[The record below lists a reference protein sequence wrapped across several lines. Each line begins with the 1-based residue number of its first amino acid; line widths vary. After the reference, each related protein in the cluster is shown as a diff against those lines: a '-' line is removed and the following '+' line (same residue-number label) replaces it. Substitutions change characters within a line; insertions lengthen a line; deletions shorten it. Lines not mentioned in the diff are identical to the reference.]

1 MSKFL
6 LIGSVAAMLYGD
18 CAWGIEEIDPWA
30 DMSSRNSIDSREN
43 APALN
48 SGQFSDES
56 ARENASPNIR
66 SRRNSTAF
74 SQDAQTQTKESQF
87 EQSWSGQTHANPQQL
102 QENRFIKIETKHNQI
117 QGMAN
122 GLTGAILN
130 NTYLQYHYDLSN
142 NSKIGQATPT
152 TIETITRE
160 DLRSWSD
167 ISEIRYANDVSYDKL
182 ENPKAILYRNMDKSC
197 YIILRIKD
205 TKYDVFYGLN
215 ERNIEVGRSS
225 FAVYEMSDYVGSFT
239 DNVARLIY
247 VDESGLY
254 FVPKAENSVEDV
266 IKTYQAEGKFNF
278 KGSVVKVSAVDGSI
292 TWNGEPITKDNF
304 FDNWVVEEKEVKEQI
319 SGAKTVIEKK
329 RLTVLSTAQPKPNEI
344 LRNFRPLSG
353 YGKIYCLNRFGNWLN
368 IYSDNVQKSP
378 SGTIYG
384 LMGKDWFHFF
394 INRCFVG
401 AKVKSEKA
409 EELVRNGTFASIL
422 ETYTDKDRGNSYN
435 NDYRTNPNGY
445 GQKVRDAI
453 AAQVAAKG
461 KSISINNYNASI
473 PAPISE
479 MVSRNSLFKDPEF
492 VRSLKS
498 DFAKLE
504 KDYEESRIAGSD
516 KWLPFEIVRNL

>member
-74 SQDAQTQTKESQF
+74 SQDAQTQTEQSQF
-87 EQSWSGQTHANPQQL
+87 EQSWSGQMQANPQQL
-102 QENRFIKIETKHNQI
+102 QENRFIKD
-117 QGMAN
+117 N
-122 GLTGAILN
+122 G
-130 NTYLQYHYDLSN
+130 YRQYHYVPSN
-142 NSKIGQATPT
+142 NSKIGRATPT
-152 TIETITRE
+152 TIISVTD
-160 DLRSWSD
+160 DLKCWND
-167 ISEIRYANDVSYDKL
+167 IAEIRYANDMFYDKL
-182 ENPKAILYRNMDKSC
+182 ENPKVILYRNKDNSC
-197 YIILRIKD
+197 YIILRIGDNKHG
-205 TKYDVFYGLN
+205 VFCGLN
-215 ERNIEVGRSS
+215 ERNVEIGKQS
-225 FAVYEMSDYVGSFT
+225 FAVYEVSEDVGSFT
-239 DNVARLIY
+239 DGVERLIY

-266 IKTYQAEGKFNF
+266 IKTYQSEGKFNF
-278 KGSVVKVSAVDGSI
+278 KGSVIKVSAIDGTI
-292 TWNGEPITKDNF
+292 TWNGEPITEDNF

-329 RLTVLSTAQPKPNEI
+329 RLTVLSTAQPKSNEI
-344 LRNFRPLSG
+344 LRNFRPPEGNYRGIYWTKYQSNGNTSTGWLNAYGRSG
-353 YGKIYCLNRFGNWLN
+353 YVGEIVNLINKIWLN
-368 IYSDNVQKSP
+368 S
-378 SGTIYG
+378 
-384 LMGKDWFHFF
+384 F
-394 INRCFVG
+394 INTRVSIENS
-401 AKVKSEKA
+401 KSKGGA

-422 ETYTDKDRGNSYN
+422 ETYTDKHGSS

-479 MVSRNSLFKDPEF
+479 MVSRNPGLFKDPEF
-492 VRSLKS
+492 VKSLKS

-504 KDYEESRIAGSD
+504 KDYEESRIVGSD
-516 KWLPFEIVRNL
+516 KWLPFEIVKNL